1 MRLLAWPIFLAH
13 WGGARAEPGKFWHVA
28 DLHLDPHYKVS
39 KYPFQ
44 VCPSAGFQSVPN
56 AGPWGDYLCDSAWAL
71 INSSIYAMKEIE
83 PEPDFILWTGDD
95 MPHVPDEK
103 LGEPAVLEIVE
114 CLTQLI
120 REVFLD
126 TKAYAAL
133 GNHDFHPKN
142 QFPAGIN
149 KIDNQI
155 AELWKPWLSNKSI
168 ALFKKGAFYSEKLP
182 GPSGAGQIVVLNTN
196 LELTA
201 DMVDPG
207 QQFQWLEDV
216 LTNASKA
223 GDMVYIVGNVPP
235 GFFEKTQNKAWFQEG
250 FNEKYLKVVRKHGRV
265 IAGQFF
271 RHHHTDSFRMLYDDA
286 GQLPAPSLL
295 LSPDPL
301 FTPWKTTLPGVIN
314 GANNPAIQVFEY
326 DRATLSLKDM
336 VTYFVNLSQVNAQGM
351 RRWELEYQLTKAYWV
366 PDASAH
372 SVQAVLD
379 HIAGDQGAL
388 QHYYVYNSVSYYAG
402 VCHEAARVDVDAYTT
417 CLYLPLLLMALLGLC
432 TLVL

>member
-120 REVFLD
+120 REVFL
-126 TKAYAAL
+126 
-133 GNHDFHPKN
+133 
-142 QFPAGIN
+142 
-149 KIDNQI
+149 
-155 AELWKPWLSNKSI
+155 
-168 ALFKKGAFYSEKLP
+168 GAFYSEKLP

>member
-1 MRLLAWPIFLAH
+1 MRLLAWQIFLAH
-13 WGGARAEPGKFWHVA
+13 WGGARAEPGKFWHITH
-28 DLHLDPHYKVS
+28 LHLDPHYKVS

-56 AGPWGDYLCDSAWAL
+56 AGPWGDYLCDSPWAL

-103 LGEPAVLEIVE
+103 LGEAAVLEIVE

-120 REVFLD
+120 REVFL
-126 TKAYAAL
+126 
-133 GNHDFHPKN
+133 
-142 QFPAGIN
+142 
-149 KIDNQI
+149 
-155 AELWKPWLSNKSI
+155 
-168 ALFKKGAFYSEKLP
+168 GAFYSEKLP
-182 GPSGAGQIVVLNTN
+182 GPSGAGQIV
-196 LELTA
+196 LTA

-223 GDMVYIVGNVPP
+223 GDMVYIVGNMPP
-235 GFFEKTQNKAWFQEG
+235 GFFEKTQNKVWSQEG
-250 FNEKYLKVVRKHGRV
+250 FNEKYLKVVQKHGCV

-271 RHHHTDSFRMLYDDA
+271 RHHHTDSFQMLYDDA

-301 FTPWKTTLPGVIN
+301 CAPISAMFITPGVTPWKTTLPGVIN
-314 GANNPAIQVFEY
+314 GANNPAIPVFEY

-336 VTYFVNLSQVNAQGM
+336 VTYFMNLSQVNAQGM
-351 RRWELEYQLTKAYWV
+351 RRWELQYQLTKAYWV
-366 PDASAH
+366 PDTSAH

-379 HIAGDQGAL
+379 RIAGDQGAL

-402 VCHEAARVDVDAYTT
+402 VCDEAARVDVDAYTT

>member
-1 MRLLAWPIFLAH
+1 MRLLAWQIFLAH
-13 WGGARAEPGKFWHVA
+13 WGGARAEPGKFWHIT

-56 AGPWGDYLCDSAWAL
+56 AGPWGDYLCDSPWAL

-103 LGEPAVLEIVE
+103 LGEAAVLEIVE

-126 TKAYAAL
+126 TKVYAAL

-155 AELWKPWLSNKSI
+155 AELWKPWLSNESI

-196 LELTA
+196 LYTSNELTA

-235 GFFEKTQNKAWFQEG
+235 GFFEKTQNKAWSQEG
-250 FNEKYLKVVRKHGRV
+250 FNEKYLKVVRKHGCV

-271 RHHHTDSFRMLYDDA
+271 RHHHTDSFQMLYDDA
-286 GQLPAPSLL
+286 GAPISAMFIT
-295 LSPDPL
+295 PGV
-301 FTPWKTTLPGVIN
+301 TPWKTTLPGVIN
-314 GANNPAIQVFEY
+314 GANNPAIRVFEY
-326 DRATLSLKDM
+326 DRATLSLK
-336 VTYFVNLSQVNAQGM
+336 VRSPVEARGGGWQGLKCITTSPNAQ
-351 RRWELEYQLTKAYWV
+351 LIHPPLTTE
-366 PDASAH
+366 P
-372 SVQAVLD
+372 QE
-379 HIAGDQGAL
+379 G
-388 QHYYVYNSVSYYAG
+388 
-402 VCHEAARVDVDAYTT
+402 R
-417 CLYLPLLLMALLGLC
+417 
-432 TLVL
+432 